1 MKSKGLGDDIEK
13 YITKPLGIK
22 KVVDTVAKALEKDCG
37 CESRKKKLNNWFPK
51 RGALTQDEYELLD
64 LFFATYNG
72 NSLKSIEE
80 RDMIYTIY
88 NRVNKLK
95 DQPTSCSSCL
105 KRVVENLRAKYNEY

>member
-1 MKSKGLGDDIEK
+1 MKSKGLGDDIAK
-13 YITKPLGIK
+13 ITKATGIK
-22 KVVDTVAKALEKDCG
+22 ALVDKVSEVTGVPCG
-37 CESRKKKLNNWFPK
+37 CDERQEKLNKWFPK
-51 RGALTQDEYELLD
+51 RGSLTQDEYELLD

-105 KRVVENLRAKYNEY
+105 KRVVENLRTKFNEY